1 MPPSPV
7 PPRPAEKEAS
17 RGQPRRERAPVPAQ
31 QLGQEP
37 EQGERVT
44 VGDFLVDSLTAQSL
58 DLPPQAAKV
67 HSSRL
72 CTVVSE
78 PEDAQQASRTSI
90 YTCWFVEHRLA
101 LRPCYMSSSRT
112 VVKQCAG

>member
-7 PPRPAEKEAS
+7 PPRPADRDAS
-17 RGQPRRERAPVPAQ
+17 RAQPRRDSAPLPAQ
-31 QLGQEP
+31 QLTQEP

-67 HSSRL
+67 RSSCLLTPSAGHQDSAAGVL
-72 CTVVSE
+72 CIVWALAPLVT
-78 PEDAQQASRTSI
+78 ALQTIASR
-90 YTCWFVEHRLA
+90 
-101 LRPCYMSSSRT
+101 
-112 VVKQCAG
+112 